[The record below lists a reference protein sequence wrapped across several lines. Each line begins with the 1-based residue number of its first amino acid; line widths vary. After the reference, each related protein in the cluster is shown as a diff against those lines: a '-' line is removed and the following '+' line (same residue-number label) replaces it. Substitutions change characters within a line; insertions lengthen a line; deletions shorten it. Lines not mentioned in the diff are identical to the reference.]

1 MSQIRT
7 RSIKTHA
14 KERQDNAKTGE
25 MAEINQDKVP
35 TTSQDQDGDE
45 SHFEDLLQKI
55 RSIVKDEIS
64 EQVNELRK
72 HITSQMD
79 DLRDNFNRKIADI
92 EESVQFAHSSVA
104 ELRTD
109 MNEKV
114 QHSKEELGGLIEAL
128 EEKINSLERHSRSY
142 NVRINGVPEMQAEN
156 CFNIVADL
164 MEKIGFGDAAAE
176 IENTH
181 RTGKKDPKRPRQIIA
196 KFHSRPFRNRVIYTA
211 KRRRESDSS
220 FKLRIVEDFT
230 KADFK
235 KRKSVI
241 PRMTQAVR
249 EGSRATFRNGNLIIN
264 GKIVY
269 MYT

>member
-7 RSIKTHA
+7 RSTKTHA
-14 KERQDNAKTGE
+14 KEHQDNAKTGE
-25 MAEINQDKVP
+25 MAEIKQDKVP

-79 DLRDNFNRKIADI
+79 DLRDDFNRKIADI

-114 QHSKEELGGLIEAL
+114 QHSKEELGGLIEAF

-142 NVRINGVPEMQAEN
+142 NVRINDVPETQAEN

-164 MEKIGFGDAAAE
+164 MEELGLGDAAAE

-181 RTGKKDPKRPRQIIA
+181 GTGKKDPKHPRQIIA
-196 KFHSRPFRNRVIYTA
+196 KFYSRPFRNRVIYTA
-211 KRRRESDSS
+211 KRRRESDSR
-220 FKLRIVEDFT
+220 FKPRIVEDFT
-230 KADFK
+230 QADFK

-249 EGSRATFRNGNLIIN
+249 EESRATFRKGNLTIN
-264 GKIVY
+264 GKIVH
-269 MYT
+269 M

>member
-7 RSIKTHA
+7 RSTKTHA
-14 KERQDNAKTGE
+14 KERQDNPKAGE
-25 MAEINQDKVP
+25 IAEINQDEVP

-55 RSIVKDEIS
+55 RSIVKYEIS

-79 DLRDNFNRKIADI
+79 DLRDDFNRKIADI

-109 MNEKV
+109 MTEKV

-128 EEKINSLERHSRSY
+128 EEKLNSLERHLRSY
-142 NVRINGVPEMQAEN
+142 NVTINGVPETQAEN
-156 CFNIVADL
+156 CFNIVANL
-164 MEKIGFGDAAAE
+164 MEEFGLKDAAAE

-181 RTGKKDPKRPRQIIA
+181 PTGKKDPKRPRQIIA
-196 KFHSRPFRNRVIYTA
+196 KF
-211 KRRRESDSS
+211 
-220 FKLRIVEDFT
+220 
-230 KADFK
+230 
-235 KRKSVI
+235 
-241 PRMTQAVR
+241 
-249 EGSRATFRNGNLIIN
+249 
-264 GKIVY
+264 
-269 MYT
+269 

>member
-7 RSIKTHA
+7 RSTKTNA

-109 MNEKV
+109 MNEKF

-128 EEKINSLERHSRSY
+128 EEKINSL
-142 NVRINGVPEMQAEN
+142 
-156 CFNIVADL
+156 
-164 MEKIGFGDAAAE
+164 
-176 IENTH
+176 
-181 RTGKKDPKRPRQIIA
+181 
-196 KFHSRPFRNRVIYTA
+196 
-211 KRRRESDSS
+211 
-220 FKLRIVEDFT
+220 
-230 KADFK
+230 
-235 KRKSVI
+235 
-241 PRMTQAVR
+241 
-249 EGSRATFRNGNLIIN
+249 
-264 GKIVY
+264 
-269 MYT
+269 

>member
-7 RSIKTHA
+7 RSTKTHA
-14 KERQDNAKTGE
+14 KERQDNPKAGE
-25 MAEINQDKVP
+25 IAEINQDEVP

-55 RSIVKDEIS
+55 RSIVKYEIS

-79 DLRDNFNRKIADI
+79 DLRDDFNRKIADI

-109 MNEKV
+109 MTEKV

-128 EEKINSLERHSRSY
+128 EEKLNSLERHLRSY
-142 NVRINGVPEMQAEN
+142 NVTINGVPETQAEN
-156 CFNIVADL
+156 CFNIVANL
-164 MEKIGFGDAAAE
+164 MKEFGLGDAAAE

-181 RTGKKDPKRPRQIIA
+181 PTGKKDPKRPRQIIA
-196 KFHSRPFRNRVIYTA
+196 KF
-211 KRRRESDSS
+211 
-220 FKLRIVEDFT
+220 
-230 KADFK
+230 
-235 KRKSVI
+235 
-241 PRMTQAVR
+241 
-249 EGSRATFRNGNLIIN
+249 
-264 GKIVY
+264 
-269 MYT
+269 